1 MPVFV
6 PELLKMK
13 YNSIKADPGVI
24 DPWVKS
30 MLKVRFLF
38 HPATREGP
46 SAEME
51 FSPTAAELAN
61 R

>member
-1 MPVFV
+1 
-6 PELLKMK
+6 MK
-13 YNSIKADPGVI
+13 NNSIKADPGAM

-30 MLKVRFLF
+30 MLKVKFLF
-38 HPATREGP
+38 HPATNEGP